1 MGSEYEKR
9 LWRRSEAGT
18 RPTMLIVG
26 RSKIRKQ
33 TMRMSDFRR
42 VILPFVL
49 VVLVV
54 STAACGGGKD
64 EEPVAGDA
72 AAMVGDPAAG
82 ETIYQVSCVACHG
95 PDARGVEGLG
105 KSLHPEDSDFIS
117 DRTDAELVEYI
128 KVGRRIDDPL
138 NTTGIDMPPKGGNPA
153 MTEQQ
158 MYDIVA
164 YMRTLDE

>member
-1 MGSEYEKR
+1 
-9 LWRRSEAGT
+9 
-18 RPTMLIVG
+18 
-26 RSKIRKQ
+26 
-33 TMRMSDFRR
+33 MRMTGVRS
-42 VILPFVL
+42 
-49 VVLVV
+49 VVLLLILAALIAG
-54 STAACGGGKD
+54 TAACGGGNND
-64 EEPVAGDA
+64 EPAADDA
-72 AAMVGDPAAG
+72 AAVDQAAEAVEAAIVGDPAAG

-153 MTEQQ
+153 MTEEQ
-158 MYDIVA
+158 MYDVVA
-164 YMRTLDE
+164 FMRTLDE

>member
-1 MGSEYEKR
+1 
-9 LWRRSEAGT
+9 
-18 RPTMLIVG
+18 
-26 RSKIRKQ
+26 
-33 TMRMSDFRR
+33 MRMTGVRS
-42 VILPFVL
+42 
-49 VVLVV
+49 VVLLLILAALIAG
-54 STAACGGGKD
+54 TAACGGGNND
-64 EEPVAGDA
+64 EQAADDA
-72 AAMVGDPAAG
+72 AAVDQAAEAVEAAIVGDPAAG

-153 MTEQQ
+153 MTEEQ
-158 MYDIVA
+158 MYDVVA
-164 YMRTLDE
+164 FMRTLDE